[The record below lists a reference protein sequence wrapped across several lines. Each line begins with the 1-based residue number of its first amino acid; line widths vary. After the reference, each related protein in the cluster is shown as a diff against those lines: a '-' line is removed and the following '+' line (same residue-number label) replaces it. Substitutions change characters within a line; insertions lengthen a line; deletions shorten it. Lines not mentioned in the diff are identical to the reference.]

1 MTNLLFGC
9 VMVSEPGHRGL
20 LYRLTG
26 QQQIMRR
33 SCTDLTRR
41 VRRHGS
47 CRLRSVSRSA
57 SRSLPPSPASPARM
71 QSVSQFPSC
80 HCVTDDTSSKS

>member
-47 CRLRSVSRSA
+47 CPAAQRLALGLTVPCRPLQPRLPECRVCHSSR
-57 SRSLPPSPASPARM
+57 R
-71 QSVSQFPSC
+71 VI
-80 HCVTDDTSSKS
+80 V